1 MKTYKFK
8 INNDKYVAKI
18 LEYKGD
24 SVIVEVNNGTYHVE
38 IEHEKTKAQKLIRSE
53 KPVNPVI
60 PSATPKKVQAG
71 AGSVVAPIPG
81 QIHSI
86 LVKEGDSV
94 NSGEPVIILEAMKM
108 ENDINSTV
116 AGTVKEIKVGEGD
129 NVQEKQAI
137 IVLSWCL

>member
-18 LEYKGD
+18 IEYKGD

-38 IEHEKTKAQKLIRSE
+38 IEHEKINTPKLVRSQ

-60 PSATPKKVQAG
+60 ASTVATKKTVAG

-94 NSGEPVIILEAMKM
+94 NAGEPVIILEAMKM
-108 ENDINSTV
+108 ESEINAV
-116 AGTVKEIKVGEGD
+116 ASGKIKKIAVKQGE
-129 NVQEKQAI
+129 NVQEGQ
-137 IVLSWCL
+137 VLLEIGD

>member
-108 ENDINSTV
+108 ESEINAV
-116 AGTVKEIKVGEGD
+116 ASGKIKKIAVKQGE
-129 NVQEKQAI
+129 NVQEGQLLLEI
-137 IVLSWCL
+137 GD